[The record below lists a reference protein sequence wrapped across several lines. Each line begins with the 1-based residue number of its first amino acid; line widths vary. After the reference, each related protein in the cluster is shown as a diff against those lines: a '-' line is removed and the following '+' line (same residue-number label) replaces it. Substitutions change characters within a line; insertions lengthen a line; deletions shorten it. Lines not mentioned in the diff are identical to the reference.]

1 MKAFK
6 YKLKVN
12 DDFEREALRTLDV
25 CRELYNGS
33 IQEHRDAWEMNHIS
47 VNYHSQAIQLPEIKQ
62 ERPEFRNV
70 YSQVLQDVLR
80 RCEKAFDAFFRRVK
94 AGQTPGYPRFKG
106 KDRFN
111 SFTYPQS
118 GFRVEKDKLV
128 LSKIGSVR
136 MRLSRPIEGKI
147 KTCTI
152 TKEADGWY
160 VCFACEVEP
169 QRIKHPSTETVGV
182 DVGIES
188 FATLSTGEQIEN
200 PKFLRASEIDL
211 KKAQRKVSR
220 RKLRSNR
227 RKKAVKLLAKQ
238 HQKVARQRKD
248 FHFKVANRL
257 VKDFSTIKFEHLNIQ
272 GMVKNHHLAKSISDA
287 GWGNFISITA
297 NKAEEA
303 GGQVEQV
310 KAAYTSQTCSR
321 CKHRHKMPLSQRIYR
336 CGNCGLVIHRDHNA
350 GINIKNGRAVHASRR
365 KIASVDEARTTSK
378 GESPTINGLP
388 F

>member
-25 CRELYNGS
+25 CRELYNAS
-33 IQEHRDAWEMNHIS
+33 IQERRDAYKMSGVS

-62 ERPEFRNV
+62 DRPDLKDVF
-70 YSQVLQDVLR
+70 SQVLQDVLR
-80 RCEKAFDAFFRRVK
+80 RSDKAFDAFFRRIK

-118 GFRVEKDKLV
+118 GFRVEGDKLF

-136 MRLSRPIEGKI
+136 LRLSRPIEGQI

-152 TKEADGWY
+152 TKEVDGWY
-160 VCFACEVEP
+160 VCFACEIESK
-169 QRIKHPSTETVGV
+169 RIKHPSTETVGV

-200 PKFLRASEIDL
+200 PKFLRASEKDL
-211 KKAQRKVSR
+211 KKAQRRVSR

-257 VKDFSTIKFEHLNIQ
+257 VKDFRTIKFEHLNIK
-272 GMVKNHHLAKSISDA
+272 GMVQNHRLAKSISDA
-287 GWGNFISITA
+287 GWGNFIQIVA

-321 CKHRHKMPLSQRIYR
+321 CGHRHKISLSERVYR
-336 CGNCGLVIHRDHNA
+336 CGDCGLVIDRDHNA
-350 GINIKNGRAVHASRR
+350 GINIKNGRAVHASRG
-365 KIASVDEARTTSK
+365 KVASVNDTRTTSQ